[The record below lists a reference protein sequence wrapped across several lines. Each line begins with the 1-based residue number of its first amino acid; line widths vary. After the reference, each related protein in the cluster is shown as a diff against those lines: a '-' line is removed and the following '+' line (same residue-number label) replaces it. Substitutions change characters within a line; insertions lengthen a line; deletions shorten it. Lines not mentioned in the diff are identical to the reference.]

1 MKSYYNRRSK
11 LTTKEKAILMDYIPC
26 AIANVMSGHNDDNH
40 KNENIEESMEENEDG
55 TFDKTTSE

>member
-11 LTTKEKAILMDYIPC
+11 LTTKEKEILMDYIPC
-26 AIANVMSGHNDDNH
+26 AIANVMSRHNDDTH